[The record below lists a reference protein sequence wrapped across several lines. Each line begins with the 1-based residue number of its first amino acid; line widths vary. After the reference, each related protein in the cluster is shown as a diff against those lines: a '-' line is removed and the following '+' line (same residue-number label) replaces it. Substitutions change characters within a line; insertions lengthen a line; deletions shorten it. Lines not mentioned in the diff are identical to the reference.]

1 MSVWLTI
8 LSPSCCIYLSVCS
21 IHAQR
26 LTGHNHHALHAL
38 KCSTMPPKLDS
49 THARMHTCTCTQWST
64 SVCVNSQNK
73 CWTLV
78 DFASLSLSVCPACM
92 SLVCISV
99 CLPVTFSVYLLFTFN
114 LSSDFEQQTLQY
126 RVLSA
131 NPVGCDAYFY
141 LNVLTGRVSPARP
154 LYNSGFDN
162 CVVGFSLQNYVRCV
176 CVFVCVCIC
185 FSI

>member
-1 MSVWLTI
+1 MLCMHSSAAPCHLNLT
-8 LSPSCCIYLSVCS
+8 LHM
-21 IHAQR
+21 HA
-26 LTGHNHHALHAL
+26 
-38 KCSTMPPKLDS
+38 C
-49 THARMHTCTCTQWST
+49 THAHAHSEAQACAWTVKINVGHWWILLLCPCQ
-64 SVCVNSQNK
+64 SVQP
-73 CWTLV
+73 
-78 DFASLSLSVCPACM
+78 VC
-92 SLVCISV
+92 LVCISV

-176 CVFVCVCIC
+176 CVFVCVCVC

>member
-78 DFASLSLSVCPACM
+78 DFASLSLSVGPACM
-92 SLVCISV
+92 SLVCIPV
-99 CLPVTFSVYLLFTFN
+99 CLWLLVFTSCLPLIYLLILNSKPCNIACWVPTQWAVMPTSTWTFW
-114 LSSDFEQQTLQY
+114 L
-126 RVLSA
+126 A
-131 NPVGCDAYFY
+131 
-141 LNVLTGRVSPARP
+141 
-154 LYNSGFDN
+154 
-162 CVVGFSLQNYVRCV
+162 
-176 CVFVCVCIC
+176 VFHLPDHSTILALITVW
-185 FSI
+185 